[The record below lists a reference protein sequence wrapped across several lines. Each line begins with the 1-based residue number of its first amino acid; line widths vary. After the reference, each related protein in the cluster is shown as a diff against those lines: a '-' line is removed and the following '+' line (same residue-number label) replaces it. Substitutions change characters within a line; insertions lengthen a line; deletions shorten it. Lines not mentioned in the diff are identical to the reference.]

1 MYAYD
6 YAFLAI
12 CYWHLGRMGAAQK
25 AIQGSIEHVDSFDD
39 PVVHT
44 VGYFMNAIAS
54 VSLKAWE
61 DVEAYARSSEKVAT
75 SFGMAFHITFCPL
88 LRGCAT
94 ALNSGDRDGHNIFK
108 ANLDMLAENGI
119 GWVNPWLRSQLAL
132 SHVMRDEPDL
142 AEQELERARREA
154 SALGEKW
161 AIGLFDIAGAEICKF
176 REDFAGAEEVL
187 LRAIEFAREQPS
199 KGVELRAAT
208 SLAKLWQSQGK
219 IREAHD
225 LLAAVYDWF
234 TEGFDIADL
243 VEAKA
248 LLEELK

>member
-1 MYAYD
+1 
-6 YAFLAI
+6 
-12 CYWHLGRMGAAQK
+12 
-25 AIQGSIEHVDSFDD
+25 
-39 PVVHT
+39 
-44 VGYFMNAIAS
+44 
-54 VSLKAWE
+54 
-61 DVEAYARSSEKVAT
+61 
-75 SFGMAFHITFCPL
+75 
-88 LRGCAT
+88 
-94 ALNSGDRDGHNIFK
+94 
-108 ANLDMLAENGI
+108 
-119 GWVNPWLRSQLAL
+119 
-132 SHVMRDEPDL
+132 MRDEPDL